1 MPPSERGEAWPGSGD
16 VVVATA
22 QGHLLLSPQY
32 PVSGASSPRLA
43 VWTQRKAWGFPTCAP
58 SFPGLPGPASAESL
72 KKCCPS
78 VRGSCCL

>member
-43 VWTQRKAWGFPTCAP
+43 GWP
-58 SFPGLPGPASAESL
+58 SGHRGRPGASLHVPPPSRAFLGLPLLS
-72 KKCCPS
+72 
-78 VRGSCCL
+78 R